1 MPSVSGSRLSGW
13 VTHLVV
19 SEKRMHNK
27 PWCCAEER
35 YLGRWWR
42 LRLPFQ
48 QSRTEKVSKK
58 VKPLRALELV
68 PDYRCLCLKHHGVGA
83 VREQGENG
91 VGVGDQATDSLL
103 ELLALGTWSLPRT
116 SVFNL
121 S

>member
-1 MPSVSGSRLSGW
+1 MGNA
-13 VTHLVV
+13 HLVV
-19 SEKRMHNK
+19 SEKTH
-27 PWCCAEER
+27 AQQA
-35 YLGRWWR
+35 LVLR
-42 LRLPFQ
+42 LRKVLRQVVAPATALQ

-68 PDYRCLCLKHHGVGA
+68 PDYRCLCLKHHGEGA
-83 VREQGENG
+83 VREQREDG

>member
-1 MPSVSGSRLSGW
+1 MAPATAL
-13 VTHLVV
+13 
-19 SEKRMHNK
+19 
-27 PWCCAEER
+27 
-35 YLGRWWR
+35 
-42 LRLPFQ
+42 Q

-58 VKPLRALELV
+58 VKPLRSFGAGAGLQV
-68 PDYRCLCLKHHGVGA
+68 PLFEASRVGGGEGTE
-83 VREQGENG
+83 RERGG